1 MRIYFILL
9 ACSFVLTA
17 CTLEKAHLTQT
28 SDASLYKQAKE
39 KIEPQHQVSQSQP
52 PVKEHNTV
60 LSKSETT
67 FFVASRPEE
76 ILAQKTSDLESL
88 SAQIKRQNIARL
100 EKLSGTK
107 KASVEQL
114 PLLTS
119 TREGRSF
126 LAMNPDARAFV
137 QASPSN
143 TCPVRA
149 TGEDDD
155 SPEWAVN
162 VAMKSCFKALD
173 TIGIADRC
181 GCQLMVKNSVLVD
194 EMDAFAYARGV
205 STVVFQPNTTEAHLY
220 IAEEIIQD
228 SPDYSL
234 RFFNLDQE
242 LGIANLTQDG
252 SLQATIDNKKYNG
265 HWYAEGYRRG
275 HMIIRLFLS
284 SLEHNDR
291 LIVLVGYEPQDFQ
304 ERFSEISQWVERD

>member
-1 MRIYFILL
+1 MRIFFILL
-9 ACSFVLTA
+9 ACSFALTA
-17 CTLEKAHLTQT
+17 CALEQTPLTQT
-28 SDASLYKQAKE
+28 SNASLYKQAKE
-39 KIEPQHQVSQSQP
+39 KIEPQYRVSQSQP
-52 PVKEHNTV
+52 PKQEHNEA
-60 LSKSETT
+60 LPKSENT

-76 ILAQKTSDLESL
+76 ILAQKTSDMEGL

-107 KASVEQL
+107 KATVEQL

-119 TREGRSF
+119 TREGKNF

-149 TGEDDD
+149 TGEDDN

-162 VAMKSCFKALD
+162 LAMSSCFKALN

-205 STVVFQPNTTEAHLY
+205 STLVFRPDTTEAHLY

-228 SPDYSL
+228 TPDYSL

-242 LGIANLTQDG
+242 LGIAELTQDG
-252 SLQATIDNKKYNG
+252 SLKATINNKQYNG
-265 HWYAEGYRRG
+265 HWFAEGYRRG
-275 HMIIRLFLS
+275 HMIVRLFLN
-284 SLEHNDR
+284 SLEHNDK